1 MGGWV
6 GGLSLSLRSME
17 NECEKESQL
26 EREKEETRRRAWSY
40 PLCCA
45 HFCRLPDRL
54 KGLGCTIPFIHCS
67 LRLLP
72 SDTAIPP
79 YIVASH
85 FPFAAPSRL
94 LRGIEMFL
102 FVILFVFTLSF
113 PKSTR
118 LFSSS
123 SFFHFVE
130 SPFYLKSRRKHL
142 NFTVVKCILYTSHRD
157 NLVSVCV
164 WMMVR
169 IRKG

>member
-67 LRLLP
+67 LRLLL

-85 FPFAAPSRL
+85 FPFAAPPRHRDVLARHPLRL
-94 LRGIEMFL
+94 YSTLPQVYSALLFL
-102 FVILFVFTLSF
+102 FFFSFRGVTLLSEITQ
-113 PKSTR
+113 KASE
-118 LFSSS
+118 
-123 SFFHFVE
+123 FH
-130 SPFYLKSRRKHL
+130 RCQMHL
-142 NFTVVKCILYTSHRD
+142 VHLPS
-157 NLVSVCV
+157 
-164 WMMVR
+164 
-169 IRKG
+169 G